1 MRHKHYDLILEWACG
16 AEIEYLDGEQ
26 WINAL
31 TPSWYEFSEYR
42 IKPEPKPD
50 IVLYAHGF
58 NILDKNNDFAC
69 MTNAKNIDKLNSE
82 NGEKPNIKLTYDGET
97 NEFKDVE
104 KI

>member
-26 WINAL
+26 WIKAL
-31 TPSWYEFSEYR
+31 TPSWYEFREYR

-50 IVLYAHGF
+50 IVLYAY
-58 NILDKNNDFAC
+58 
-69 MTNAKNIDKLNSE
+69 SE
-82 NGEKPNIKLTYDGET
+82 NCKNDGYAFMSSAWSDINSDFGIKANIKLTYDGET
-97 NEFKDVE
+97 KELKYSE